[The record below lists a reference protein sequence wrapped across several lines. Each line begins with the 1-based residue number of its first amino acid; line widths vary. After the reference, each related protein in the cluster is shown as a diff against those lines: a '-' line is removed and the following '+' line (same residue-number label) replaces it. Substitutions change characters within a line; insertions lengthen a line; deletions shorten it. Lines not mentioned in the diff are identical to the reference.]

1 MTYRNPREEYGR
13 ALLELARAD
22 RNVFALDADLCRSTM
37 TCLVEKELPEQYVEM
52 GIAEQNMLST
62 AAGLALSGKIAFA
75 NSFAVFLTGRAFDQI
90 RQAISLSRLNVKIVG
105 SSAGLSDFG
114 DGSTHQ
120 SIEDVAL
127 MRCIPNMTVVVP
139 ADGLQARAAVRA
151 IAAHPGPVYLRL
163 GRSDLPD
170 VTAESDPFVIGR
182 LQRLRDGSDVTVF
195 AMGAMVHVALAA
207 AAELAAEGLAVRVV
221 NVPTLKPL
229 DSVAVVAE
237 ARGTRAVVTTE
248 EHSVIGG
255 LGSTIAE
262 CLRRERLPI
271 EFHGIA
277 DVFGQSSNTPQPLLD
292 HYGLNTATL
301 KTVIIRAAAN

>member
-22 RNVFALDADLCRSTM
+22 RNVFALDADLCKSTM
-37 TCLVEKELPEQYVEM
+37 TCLVEKELPAQYVEM

-127 MRCIPNMTVVVP
+127 MRSIPNMTVVVP
-139 ADGLQARAAVRA
+139 ADGLQTRAAVRA
-151 IAAHPGPVYLRL
+151 IAAHPGPVYLRI
-163 GRSDLPD
+163 GRGDLPD
-170 VTAESDPFVIGR
+170 VTAESDSFVIGR
-182 LQRLRDGSDVTVF
+182 LQRLREGSDVTVF
-195 AMGAMVHVALAA
+195 AMGTMVQVALA
-207 AAELAAEGLAVRVV
+207 AAELAAEGLSVRVV
-221 NVPTLKPL
+221 NTPTLKPL
-229 DSVAVVAE
+229 DPAAVVAE
-237 ARGTRAVVTTE
+237 TCGTRAVVTTE
-248 EHSVIGG
+248 EHSIVGG

-271 EFHGIA
+271 EFHGVA

-292 HYGLNTATL
+292 HYGLNAANL
-301 KTVIIRAAAN
+301 KTVITRAAALG

>member
-1 MTYRNPREEYGR
+1 MTSRNPREEYGR
-13 ALLELARAD
+13 TLLELARAD
-22 RNVFALDADLCRSTM
+22 RNIFALDADLCKSTM
-37 TCLVEKELPEQYVEM
+37 TCLVEQELPAQYLEM

-120 SIEDVAL
+120 SVEDVAL

-139 ADGLQARAAVRA
+139 ADGLQVRAATRA

-163 GRSDLPD
+163 GRNNLPD
-170 VTAESDPFVIGR
+170 VTAESDPFVIGH
-182 LQRLRDGSDVTVF
+182 LQRLRDGADVTVF
-195 AMGAMVHVALAA
+195 AMGYMVHVALAA
-207 AAELAAEGLAVRVV
+207 AGELGAEGLSVRVV
-221 NVPTLKPL
+221 NTPTLKPL
-229 DSVAVVAE
+229 DPAAVVAE
-237 ARGTRAVVTTE
+237 IRGTRAVVTTE
-248 EHSVIGG
+248 EHSIIGG

-277 DVFGQSSNTPQPLLD
+277 DTFGQSANTPQPLLD

-301 KTVIIRAAAN
+301 KTVITRVAAN